1 MQINIDLSSYSS
13 QLRLKKQDGKRLVFD
28 PLRKK
33 FVALTPEEFVRQLL
47 ITYLLLEKKYNP
59 NRMASEKS
67 IEYNGMSKRFD
78 LAIFDKHMNPFL
90 LAECKSA
97 DQAINL
103 SVFEQISRYNSTL
116 QVPYLLV
123 TNGLEIHC
131 CQMNYE
137 AKSYDFITEVPN
149 YPIEKD

>member
-1 MQINIDLSSYSS
+1 MPINIDLSSYAP
-13 QLRLKKQDGKRLVFD
+13 QLRLKKQEGKRLVFD

-33 FVALTPEEFVRQLL
+33 FVVFTPEEFVRQLL
-47 ITYLLLEKKYNP
+47 ITYLLLEKNYKV

-78 LAIFDKHMNPFL
+78 LAIFDKQMNPFL

-103 SVFEQISRYNSTL
+103 SVFEQISRYNSNL

-123 TNGLEIHC
+123 TNGLDMHC

-137 AKSYDFITEVPN
+137 EKSYTFLSEIPG
-149 YPIEKD
+149 YPMEKD